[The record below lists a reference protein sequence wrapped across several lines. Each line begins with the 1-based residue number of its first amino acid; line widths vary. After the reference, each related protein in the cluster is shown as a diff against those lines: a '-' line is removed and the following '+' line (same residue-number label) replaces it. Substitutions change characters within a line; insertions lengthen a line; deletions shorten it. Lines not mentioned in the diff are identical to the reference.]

1 MSINLRKNKMYLSGK
16 SATVGGMFTAKRVFV
31 PAQPERQEVEEY
43 EDDGVDLEEEEKPE
57 VKPVKKMK
65 GRLPGIKLL
74 RRLESMRITKD
85 S

>member
-1 MSINLRKNKMYLSGK
+1 MYLSGK

-43 EDDGVDLEEEEKPE
+43 DEEFEEEEKPK

-74 RRLESMRITKD
+74 RQLESMRITKD